1 MTVVSVSLVSCVAV
15 LANHRL
21 KVRFD
26 DGGLFEA
33 KERMSHTCVVRW
45 FSRIAPGCF
54 GRSRN
59 VHQVIFQGTYLLSL
73 VQCGR

>member
-15 LANHRL
+15 PANHGR

-33 KERMSHTCVVRW
+33 KERMSQTCVVRW

-59 VHQVIFQGTYLLSL
+59 VHQVIFQGT
-73 VQCGR
+73 

>member
-33 KERMSHTCVVRW
+33 KERMSQMRVGSFVQSDCSRLVR
-45 FSRIAPGCF
+45 
-54 GRSRN
+54 
-59 VHQVIFQGTYLLSL
+59 QVS
-73 VQCGR
+73 

>member
-1 MTVVSVSLVSCVAV
+1 MTVVPVFLVSCVAV
-15 LANHRL
+15 PANHGRE
-21 KVRFD
+21 VRFD

-59 VHQVIFQGTYLLSL
+59 VHQVIFQGT
-73 VQCGR
+73 